1 MALNQAFFTKQKH
14 CPTQL
19 FVLHHHSEAKTR
31 DVIEIVSIYLQICKT
46 LHFTE
51 RTWKRKKVSNWP
63 KTSFFHQTKA
73 LPDSTFC
80 SASLFWS
87 ENAWFYWNSEYF
99 SFKFA
104 KRCISQ
110 KGLVNAKM
118 SQIDL
123 KQAFFT
129 KQKHCPTQLFVLH
142 HYSEAKTRD
151 FIEIV
156 SILASNSQNAAF
168 HRKDL

>member
-1 MALNQAFFTKQKH
+1 MQN
-14 CPTQL
+14 
-19 FVLHHHSEAKTR
+19 V
-31 DVIEIVSIYLQICKT
+31 
-46 LHFTE
+46 
-51 RTWKRKKVSNWP
+51 WNWP

-73 LPDSTFC
+73 LPVSTFC

-87 ENAWFYWNSEYF
+87 ENVWFYWNSEYF

-123 KQAFFT
+123 KQAFFSPSKSIADST
-129 KQKHCPTQLFVLH
+129 FCTASRFWSENAWFYWNSEYFRFKFAKRCISQKGLVNSKMSQIGQKQVFSANKSIARLNCLFC
-142 HYSEAKTRD
+142 
-151 FIEIV
+151 I
-156 SILASNSQNAAF
+156 SILK
-168 HRKDL
+168 RKHVILLK